1 MKTTPIAVLCMTMIT
16 ASSSQE
22 AKPMKTMTAKPSA
35 SELEAKE
42 RESWEQFK
50 HKD

>member
-1 MKTTPIAVLCMTMIT
+1 MHDNDYRVFIAG
-16 ASSSQE
+16 SE
-22 AKPMKTMTAKPSA
+22 PMKTMTAKPSA
-35 SELEAKE
+35 RELEAKE